1 MKHAQRVIVVGAGL
15 SGLIAARD
23 LAARGLEVIVVDKG
37 RGVGGRLATR
47 RIGAPTSAVLDH
59 GAQFFTVR
67 SPEFEREVH
76 GWTQAGVAREWCR
89 GFGDDD
95 GHPRYVGVDGMTS
108 IAKHLARGLD
118 VRTNTLVFAIRRGE
132 SSPWDVVL
140 DDATVLPA
148 HAVVVTCPL
157 PQTYSLL
164 VSAELELPP
173 QLLSTDYDRTLA
185 LLTVLD
191 RPAAIGPHGGWQNPN
206 ATFSWIGDNHA
217 KGISPVPAV
226 TFHASPQWSLDHW
239 DDDHEV
245 ATSTLARAAAE
256 FIDGCT
262 IVASEFKRW
271 RFATPRSIWPEPC
284 HVIAVDSAHGTG
296 IIALAG
302 DAFAGPKVEG
312 AALSGV
318 AAATRVRAELAA
330 H

>member
-1 MKHAQRVIVVGAGL
+1 MNRDLRVVVVGAGL

-23 LAARGLEVIVVDKG
+23 LVNHGLHVTVLDKG
-37 RGVGGRLATR
+37 RGIGGRLATR
-47 RIGAPTSAVLDH
+47 RIGGDPAAVLDH

-67 SPEFEREVH
+67 SPEFEREVAE
-76 GWTQAGVAREWCR
+76 WTRAGVAREWCR

-118 VRTNTLVFAIRRGE
+118 VRTNTLVFAIRRGT

-140 DDATVLPA
+140 DDGTVVPA
-148 HAVVVTCPL
+148 HTVVVTCPL

-164 VSAELELPP
+164 VSTEAELPSELT
-173 QLLSTDYDRTLA
+173 STEYDRTLA
-185 LLTVLD
+185 LLAVLD
-191 RPAAIGPHGGWQNPN
+191 RPAAIGAHGGWQNPN
-206 ATFSWIGDNHA
+206 DTFSWIGDNQA
-217 KGISPVPAV
+217 KGISPIPAV

-239 DDDHEV
+239 DDDH
-245 ATSTLARAAAE
+245 ADASRLLADGAAP
-256 FIDGCT
+256 FIEGCN
-262 IVASEFKRW
+262 IVAWEFKRW

-284 HVIAVDSAHGTG
+284 HVITTESAHGHG

-312 AALSGV
+312 TALSG
-318 AAATRVRAELAA
+318 AAAAARVRAELAA
-330 H
+330 N